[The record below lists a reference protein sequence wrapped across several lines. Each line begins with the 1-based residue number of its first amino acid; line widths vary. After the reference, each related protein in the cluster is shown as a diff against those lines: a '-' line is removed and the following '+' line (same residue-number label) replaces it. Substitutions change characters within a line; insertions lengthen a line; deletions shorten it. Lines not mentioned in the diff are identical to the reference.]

1 MKFRGMKPTCKIA
14 LEIRRKIVLKTN
26 LSRHETSSFKK
37 LRILLVPKQ
46 EIHHHRWA
54 LLRSRSGVHLIGI
67 SFYSFY
73 QQGLC
78 TYRCLRPETESKHI
92 INHSSVPCNQL
103 QTILLY
109 RRWVQHNPNRCAE
122 GLGRKIVLKLCSY
135 YTGVTWKEVRTLPF
149 K

>member
-1 MKFRGMKPTCKIA
+1 MRLRC
-14 LEIRRKIVLKTN
+14 LR
-26 LSRHETSSFKK
+26 SSVFC
-37 LRILLVPKQ
+37 LVPRQ
-46 EIHHHRWA
+46 EIHHRRWT
-54 LLRSRSGVHLIGI
+54 LFRFRSGASLIGI

-135 YTGVTWKEVRTLPF
+135 YTRVACKEVRTTTLQIVILLTHTMWPGDLSPNNPNL
-149 K
+149 